1 MSLTDPPSLD
11 VTQVLHAIVSDLVCR
26 GNTITETARLE
37 GMRSKED
44 LTTTERSAPPIIA
57 SAAAAD
63 VLLIM
68 TFAAI
73 GRDAHSRGESLA
85 GIVLTAWPFLAG
97 AAVAWLLL
105 RLWRKP
111 LALWPAGVAV
121 WLGTVAVG
129 MALRA
134 LTGQTVVLP
143 FVIVAL
149 LSLAVFLLG
158 YRLLVAG
165 FLRFRRSRRQTL
177 M

>member
-1 MSLTDPPSLD
+1 MPSTTDRPGTRAVPALT
-11 VTQVLHAIVSDLVCR
+11 A
-26 GNTITETARLE
+26 A
-37 GMRSKED
+37 
-44 LTTTERSAPPIIA
+44 
-57 SAAAAD
+57 AAAAD
-63 VLLIM
+63 FILIL

-73 GRDAHSRGESLA
+73 GRDAHARGESVV
-85 GIVLTAWPFLAG
+85 GILFTAWPFLAG

-105 RLWRKP
+105 RLWRRP

-121 WLGTVAVG
+121 WLGAVAIG

-158 YRLLVAG
+158 YRLIVAIV
-165 FLRFRRSRRQTL
+165 LRLRARRRA
-177 M
+177 